1 MEDLLLQL
9 LLHGGS
15 RLHLLLSLRSHLV
28 GVLDL
33 FLDGL
38 HGCRVTAATLLAVLL
53 AVVLRSRSHGNG
65 GSWSRRRGITG
76 LVLGPLL
83 VALCLLIDLPGL
95 VLGLFLLSLVL
106 DLVLLHII
114 LHLLFEWAN
123 LVSLAVCEVSAS
135 AASASAASASARA
148 FASRA
153 PALLILS
160 PALALL
166 GSFGLGPTA
175 GLRLFV
181 FALAGLSGLPQS
193 VDSRKLRSFLCLSES
208 HLESGFALSLNSLL
222 LRNLILFSGLHAFPN
237 HISLALSHSCILSS
251 LDS

>member
-15 RLHLLLSLRSHLV
+15 LLHLLLSCGSHLV

-53 AVVLRSRSHGNG
+53 AVVLRSRSHGHG
-65 GSWSRRRGITG
+65 GSGSRRRGITG
-76 LVLGPLL
+76 LVFGPLL

-123 LVSLAVCEVSAS
+123 LVSLAVCEVSAAT
-135 AASASAASASARA
+135 AASAAASARA

-153 PALLILS
+153 SALLILS

-208 HLESGFALSLNSLL
+208 HLESGFALSFNSLL

>member
-15 RLHLLLSLRSHLV
+15 LLHLLLSCGSHLV

-53 AVVLRSRSHGNG
+53 AVVLRSRSHGHG
-65 GSWSRRRGITG
+65 GSGSRRRGITG

-123 LVSLAVCEVSAS
+123 LVSLAVCEVSAAT
-135 AASASAASASARA
+135 AASAAAASARA

-153 PALLILS
+153 SALLILS

>member
-15 RLHLLLSLRSHLV
+15 LLHLLLSLRSHLV

-53 AVVLRSRSHGNG
+53 AVVLRSRSHGHG
-65 GSWSRRRGITG
+65 GSGSRRRGITG
-76 LVLGPLL
+76 LVFGPLL

-123 LVSLAVCEVSAS
+123 LVSLAVCEVSAAT
-135 AASASAASASARA
+135 AASAAASARA

-153 PALLILS
+153 SALLILS

-208 HLESGFALSLNSLL
+208 HLESGFALSFNSLL

>member
-15 RLHLLLSLRSHLV
+15 LLHLLLSCGSHLV

-53 AVVLRSRSHGNG
+53 AVVLRSRSHGHG
-65 GSWSRRRGITG
+65 GSGSRRRGITG
-76 LVLGPLL
+76 LVFGPLL

-123 LVSLAVCEVSAS
+123 LVSLAVCEVSAAT
-135 AASASAASASARA
+135 AASAAASARA

-153 PALLILS
+153 SALLILS

>member
-15 RLHLLLSLRSHLV
+15 LLHLLLSLRSHLV

-53 AVVLRSRSHGNG
+53 AVVLRSRSHGHG
-65 GSWSRRRGITG
+65 GSGSRRRGITG

-123 LVSLAVCEVSAS
+123 LVSLAVCEVSAAT
-135 AASASAASASARA
+135 AASAAAASARA

-153 PALLILS
+153 SALLILS

-222 LRNLILFSGLHAFPN
+222 LRNLILFSGLHAFPH
-237 HISLALSHSCILSS
+237 HICLALSHSCILSS

>member
-15 RLHLLLSLRSHLV
+15 LLHLLLSLRSHLV

-53 AVVLRSRSHGNG
+53 AVVLRSRSHGHG
-65 GSWSRRRGITG
+65 GSGSRRRGITG

-123 LVSLAVCEVSAS
+123 LVSLAVCEVSAAT
-135 AASASAASASARA
+135 AASAAAASARA
-148 FASRA
+148 FAFRA
-153 PALLILS
+153 SALLILS